1 MVAAICDFIIVGAQ
15 KSGTTA
21 AAFNMNQHPDVS
33 VFDGVTSFGQREIEF
48 FNQHWEEGVEWYR
61 AHFDRRKKF
70 VGEKTAELL
79 HRTIT
84 HPRIYRVVPAA
95 KLIILLRC
103 PVERA
108 FSQWRM
114 ATRPGWCETRDFR
127 QVIDD
132 ELSVLG
138 TRDHDETFYCCRQR
152 TATPWKEGYLLRGF
166 YLDQILSLLKWFP
179 RESVHVAISER
190 VKKNMTVAYNE
201 MFRFIGAPPF
211 FGEYTERFVGTRTHT
226 MDTDIVERLSD
237 LYRPANQRLFD
248 WLGYEVPE
256 WRQ

>member
-1 MVAAICDFIIVGAQ
+1 MVEAICDFIIVGAQ

-21 AAFNMNQHPDVS
+21 AAFNINQHPDVS

-48 FNQHWEEGVEWYR
+48 FNQHWEEGVEWYKT
-61 AHFDRRKKF
+61 HFDRRKTF
-70 VGEKTAELL
+70 AGEKTAELL

-84 HPRIYRVVPAA
+84 HPRIYQVVPAA

-114 ATRPGWCETRDFR
+114 ATRPGWGETREFR

-138 TRDHDETFYCCRQR
+138 EGVHDEAFYDCRQR
-152 TATPWKEGYLLRGF
+152 TPTPWREGYLLRGF

-179 RESVHVAISER
+179 RDRVHVAISER
-190 VKKNMTVAYNE
+190 VRHNMTFAYNE

-211 FGEYTERFVGTRTHT
+211 SGEYAEHFVGTRTEA
-226 MDTDIVERLSD
+226 MDRNVVEKLVN
-237 LYRPANQRLFD
+237 LYRPMNQRLFE

-256 WRQ
+256 WR